1 MAQVIDYRSLVGS
14 NPDKMFKS
22 TLFESPRMLLGLN
35 CLEPGQSDRVHTHA
49 DQDKFYFVVE
59 GEGEFEVGGETVHAG
74 PGHTVLAPAGVTH
87 GVKNAGLQRLVI
99 LMGLT
104 PWPGP

>member
-1 MAQVIDYRSLVGS
+1 MQNPVDYRSLVGS

-22 TLFESPRMLLGLN
+22 TIFESSRLLLGLN
-35 CLEPGQSDRVHTHA
+35 CLEPGQSDRVHTHP
-49 DQDKFYFVVE
+49 DQDKFYFVLE
-59 GEGEFEVGGETVHAG
+59 GEGEFAVGDETLRASAG
-74 PGHTVLAPAGVTH
+74 QTVLAPAGVTH
-87 GVKNAGLQRLVI
+87 GVKNDGSSRLVI